1 MQTTRTIALV
11 LLAGCGSADA
21 RESLVTI
28 DTLPGGIPNV
38 TTTAPVAQEGW
49 ALRHVRDVGPAPGEP
64 GELVDPQDLA
74 LADDGT
80 LYVVEQGPATLN
92 VYDSTGRW
100 QRTIG
105 RDGSGPGEFT
115 AAFIAVRGDTLV
127 LQDPAQ
133 SRVTV
138 YRASTG
144 EVLSTRPS
152 TCCFWAPIEVDA
164 RGGAWL
170 PTSPPADSGGTP
182 QRAFLRVPLAGG
194 DADTILVPQAAASG
208 ALPRWHVTGPG
219 GRMQFSMSVPM
230 TPRALEAVDP
240 SGGLV
245 TGFAADYRLRR
256 TTDGRDTVS
265 LFGRPF
271 TPVPIT
277 GATKQA
283 LVDARVAQQL
293 AANNGLDEAGL
304 RRAFDASLIPDV
316 RPAFDWVYVDREG
329 RVFALRTTADTTT
342 VHLDLFDRQGVWLA
356 ELTVPE
362 PGWARQLYTPV
373 ALSRDHLAIAT
384 TDPDGL
390 PVIRIYQ
397 LTSEAQ

>member
-38 TTTAPVAQEGW
+38 TTTAPVAQQGW

-152 TCCFWAPIEVDA
+152 T
-164 RGGAWL
+164 
-170 PTSPPADSGGTP
+170 
-182 QRAFLRVPLAGG
+182 
-194 DADTILVPQAAASG
+194 
-208 ALPRWHVTGPG
+208 
-219 GRMQFSMSVPM
+219 
-230 TPRALEAVDP
+230 
-240 SGGLV
+240 
-245 TGFAADYRLRR
+245 
-256 TTDGRDTVS
+256 
-265 LFGRPF
+265 
-271 TPVPIT
+271 
-277 GATKQA
+277 
-283 LVDARVAQQL
+283 
-293 AANNGLDEAGL
+293 
-304 RRAFDASLIPDV
+304 
-316 RPAFDWVYVDREG
+316 
-329 RVFALRTTADTTT
+329 
-342 VHLDLFDRQGVWLA
+342 
-356 ELTVPE
+356 
-362 PGWARQLYTPV
+362 
-373 ALSRDHLAIAT
+373 
-384 TDPDGL
+384 
-390 PVIRIYQ
+390 
-397 LTSEAQ
+397 